1 LGSEAPLA
9 TVTAAHGGVRAV
21 AANRAARAGGVAPGM
36 PLADARA
43 LLSGLA
49 VAEADPAADRQMLE
63 RLADW
68 CGRYSPWTAVDE
80 HGGYGA
86 GGGAGLWL
94 DVSGCAHLFGGEQ
107 ALLDDLVGRFA
118 GLGFAA
124 AAALA
129 DTPGAAWAVARLGL
143 ADPAPPQGSPPVDGR
158 RIAARHPRSEHPFA
172 GGRPPSRPNADT
184 PGQAIRIVPP
194 GGAEA
199 AVAPLSVAALRLPA
213 TVVEGLARVG
223 LRRLGDL
230 LGLPRAP
237 LAARFGDVLLDRLDQ
252 ALGAADEPLSPRR
265 PVAPLRARLPFVEP
279 IGRAEDVALAT
290 RTLLDE
296 LCGLLA
302 AGHQGARRLELAL
315 YRTDA
320 TVARAVVGTGRPAR
334 DAGHLERLFRD
345 KLDGLDAGFGV
356 EVMTLAALAV
366 DPLPPEQTVLDDGA
380 ASRAD
385 GIAQLADRLG
395 NRLGPGTV
403 VRLADHA
410 SHVPERACREVAAL
424 APAAGIEN
432 GPERPRQPRPLHLLP
447 SPESIEVIAPVPDGP
462 PVMVRWRRA
471 QLRIAAADGPERIG
485 PERIGP
491 ERIGPEWWRADGG
504 HDPEHLSRVRDYYR
518 IEDADGRRFW
528 VFREGLYRADTP
540 PRWYLHGVFA

>member
-1 LGSEAPLA
+1 VL
-9 TVTAAHGGVRAV
+9 
-21 AANRAARAGGVAPGM
+21 AANQAARAGGVEPGI

-43 LLSGLA
+43 LLPGLA
-49 VAEADPAADRQMLE
+49 IAEADPAADRQMLE

-68 CGRYSPWTAVDE
+68 CGRYTPWTAVDE
-80 HGGYGA
+80 NGGHARGSRLLETCFGGRREI

-118 GLGFAA
+118 GVGFAA

-143 ADPAPPQGSPPVDGR
+143 ADPASPQRSPPERSPPVDGR

-172 GGRPPSRPNADT
+172 GARPPAHPNADT
-184 PGQAIRIVPP
+184 PGQAIRVVPP

-199 AVAPLSVAALRLPA
+199 AVAPLPVAALRLPTA
-213 TVVEGLARVG
+213 VVEGLDRVG
-223 LRRLGDL
+223 LRRVGDP

-252 ALGAADEPLSPRR
+252 ALGATDEPLSPRR

-296 LCGLLA
+296 LCNLLA

-320 TVARAVVGTGRPAR
+320 TVARAVIGTGRPVC

-356 EVMTLAALAV
+356 EVMTLAALAA
-366 DPLPPEQTVLDDGA
+366 DPLPPEQTVLDDGT

-385 GIAQLADRLG
+385 GIAQVADRLG

-403 VRLADHA
+403 VRLAEHA

-424 APAAGIEN
+424 APAAGAPE
-432 GPERPRQPRPLHLLP
+432 GPERSRQPRPLHLLP
-447 SPESIEVIAPVPDGP
+447 SPEPIEVIAPVPDGP

-485 PERIGP
+485 PE
-491 ERIGPEWWRADGG
+491 WWRADAG
-504 HDPEHLSRVRDYYR
+504 HDPEHQSRVRDYYR

-540 PRWYLHGVFA
+540 PRWYLHGVFQ

>member
-1 LGSEAPLA
+1 
-9 TVTAAHGGVRAV
+9 
-21 AANRAARAGGVAPGM
+21 M
-36 PLADARA
+36 
-43 LLSGLA
+43 
-49 VAEADPAADRQMLE
+49 
-63 RLADW
+63 
-68 CGRYSPWTAVDE
+68 
-80 HGGYGA
+80 
-86 GGGAGLWL
+86 
-94 DVSGCAHLFGGEQ
+94 
-107 ALLDDLVGRFA
+107 
-118 GLGFAA
+118 
-124 AAALA
+124 
-129 DTPGAAWAVARLGL
+129 
-143 ADPAPPQGSPPVDGR
+143 
-158 RIAARHPRSEHPFA
+158 
-172 GGRPPSRPNADT
+172 
-184 PGQAIRIVPP
+184 
-194 GGAEA
+194 
-199 AVAPLSVAALRLPA
+199 
-213 TVVEGLARVG
+213 
-223 LRRLGDL
+223 
-230 LGLPRAP
+230 
-237 LAARFGDVLLDRLDQ
+237 
-252 ALGAADEPLSPRR
+252 
-265 PVAPLRARLPFVEP
+265 APLRARLPFVES

-320 TVARAVVGTGRPAR
+320 TVAHAVVGTGRPAR

-380 ASRAD
+380 AS
-385 GIAQLADRLG
+385 
-395 NRLGPGTV
+395 
-403 VRLADHA
+403 LADHA

-485 PERIGP
+485 PE
-491 ERIGPEWWRADGG
+491 WWRADGG